1 MAEAGPI
8 TQVGAAESPA
18 SSGATPVSPRPTRF
32 DLRIGV
38 RGIGFVVVLAAIV
51 VSLFSVAS
59 LSSPNIPLAIRN
71 DDLDRAISGLAAG
84 IAAMAAL
91 LQWNRYREDKD
102 PSALLLATA
111 LLVLAAENAFSLLVA
126 ITGLQDAL
134 GFSLRNPGQAPIYGW
149 ILSRALAGTLFGL
162 AALAQ
167 LRHWKRSPPAAPFAV
182 TLAALVPFMFI
193 VLRALEPMLPTLYDV
208 RGIDL
213 IFGPSRALGIAS
225 GMTASLFTLNL
236 LAAVMLVAAAQLF
249 RNVFQSTSHRQ
260 SLLLSYALFIGT
272 LGQLQFA
279 IVPPSYFGLV
289 SAGDFIRV
297 GFYIS
302 IVLAFDADTLA
313 TLRELRLSRA
323 KVEELRLAELAEAE
337 ELQQAEMAEAV
348 LEERSRLARDLHDGL
363 AQELWLAK
371 LRLGRLLKA
380 VGNDQVGVDH
390 EAGALSGAI
399 DSAIAQARL
408 AVIAMNIRPGDS
420 HDLETA
426 LARYVYDVTERL
438 DLPVTFRVERPA
450 PPLDV
455 RVSEEILRAVHEA
468 LHNVRKHA
476 DATSATVV
484 LDGEEGVVKVSIRD
498 DGRGLGPGHERRG
511 YGLANMRARMEALG
525 GHVWIESPG
534 FGTIVRLEV
543 PAPAVGAEAAAT

>member
-1 MAEAGPI
+1 MADAGPMHA
-8 TQVGAAESPA
+8 AAESPA
-18 SSGATPVSPRPTRF
+18 APRVRVGPPRAVRSGLL
-32 DLRIGV
+32 DV

-51 VSLFSVAS
+51 VSVFAVAA

-84 IAAMAAL
+84 VAAMAAL

-102 PSALLLATA
+102 LAALLLATA
-111 LLVLAAENAFSLLVA
+111 LLVLASENAFSLSVA

-162 AALAQ
+162 AAVAQ
-167 LRHWKRSPPAAPFAV
+167 LRGWKRSAPAAPLALTLVAV
-182 TLAALVPFMFI
+182 VPVMFV
-193 VLRALEPMLPTLYDV
+193 VLRAVERMLPTLYDV
-208 RGIDL
+208 RGL
-213 IFGPSRALGIAS
+213 EGIFGPSRALGIAP

-236 LAAVMLVAAAQLF
+236 LAAVMLVAAAQLY
-249 RNVFQSTSHRQ
+249 RGVYRSTSNRQ

-297 GFYIS
+297 AFYVS

-313 TLRELRLSRA
+313 TLRELRISRA
-323 KVEELRLAELAEAE
+323 KVEELQHAETAK
-337 ELQQAEMAEAV
+337 AV
-348 LEERSRLARDLHDGL
+348 LGERSRLARDLHDGL

-371 LRLGRLLKA
+371 LRFGRLLAA
-380 VGNDQVGVDH
+380 VGRDQAEVDR
-390 EAGALSGAI
+390 EARALSAAI
-399 DSAIAQARL
+399 DSAIAEARL
-408 AVIAMNIRPGDS
+408 AVIAMNVRPGDS

-426 LARYVYDVTERL
+426 LARYVYDVSERL
-438 DLPVTFRVERPA
+438 DLAVNFRVERPA

-455 RVSEEILRAVHEA
+455 HVSEEILRAVHEA

-476 DATSATVV
+476 EASTATVV
-484 LDGEEGVVKVSIRD
+484 LDGEDELVRVSITD
-498 DGRGLGPGHERRG
+498 DGQGLKPGHEGRG
-511 YGLANMRARMEALG
+511 YGLASMRERMEALG
-525 GHVWIESPG
+525 GRVWIESPG
-534 FGTIVRLEV
+534 FGTVIRLEV
-543 PAPAVGAEAAAT
+543 PAPNGEGATAATGASA